1 MEAAMIGRKLTG
13 WVLAALAG
21 WAPCALSATPDAQ
34 LAKEL
39 RLYNWDRYID
49 PQVLKD
55 FEREFGVRVI
65 EDKFASNEDLIAKIQ
80 ASGGYDV
87 IVPSDYTVQIM
98 VRRELLA
105 PLEARN
111 LPNLKHIDARFRNP
125 RYDPGNRYSVP
136 YLWGTS
142 GIGYSQ
148 KRAATV
154 PATWDELFNPDKL
167 KPRKGRVSM
176 LNDMR
181 ETIGAALIYKG
192 YSPNSTDP
200 RELEIAKQ
208 VLLAQKPYLAK
219 YDSEAYKE
227 SLAAGETVLA
237 HGWSG
242 EILARRD
249 ENPDVAFVVPR
260 EGSFLFVDNLA
271 VPKSARS
278 RYTAEVFINYLL
290 RPEVAAKNS
299 NYLRYPTPNAA
310 AYALIDPKLEGA
322 AYRVPAGVRFHAI
335 EDIGEAA
342 RLYERVWT
350 EVKAR

>member
-1 MEAAMIGRKLTG
+1 
-13 WVLAALAG
+13 
-21 WAPCALSATPDAQ
+21 
-34 LAKEL
+34 
-39 RLYNWDRYID
+39 
-49 PQVLKD
+49 
-55 FEREFGVRVI
+55 
-65 EDKFASNEDLIAKIQ
+65 
-80 ASGGYDV
+80 
-87 IVPSDYTVQIM
+87 
-98 VRRELLA
+98 
-105 PLEARN
+105 
-111 LPNLKHIDARFRNP
+111 
-125 RYDPGNRYSVP
+125 
-136 YLWGTS
+136 
-142 GIGYSQ
+142 
-148 KRAATV
+148 
-154 PATWDELFNPDKL
+154 
-167 KPRKGRVSM
+167 M